1 VIEVSETRLKACL
14 NISSTGMVSPVVGE
28 LEDIRLIDPKKA
40 IEVCERHRDVIVGV
54 KARLSENLAGNNALP
69 ALHRAREAADAVGLP
84 IMIHPNAPVCT
95 LDDILREMKAR
106 AHETG
111 VSLTRVANDVL
122 RVGLDRRASISRSR
136 RRYREEVADLGEP
149 RVNLDR
155 ALALAA
161 QLEDEETL
169 RKLEQRK

>member
-1 VIEVSETRLKACL
+1 MRT
-14 NISSTGMVSPVVGE
+14 
-28 LEDIRLIDPKKA
+28 
-40 IEVCERHRDVIVGV
+40 
-54 KARLSENLAGNNALP
+54 
-69 ALHRAREAADAVGLP
+69 
-84 IMIHPNAPVCT
+84 T
-95 LDDILREMKAR
+95 LTIADDILREMKVR

-122 RVGLDRRASISRSR
+122 RAGLDRRASTSRPR
-136 RRYREEVADLGEP
+136 RRYQEEVADLGEP

-161 QLEDEETL
+161 QLENEETL

>member
-1 VIEVSETRLKACL
+1 MRT
-14 NISSTGMVSPVVGE
+14 
-28 LEDIRLIDPKKA
+28 
-40 IEVCERHRDVIVGV
+40 
-54 KARLSENLAGNNALP
+54 
-69 ALHRAREAADAVGLP
+69 
-84 IMIHPNAPVCT
+84 T
-95 LDDILREMKAR
+95 LTIADDILREMKAR

-122 RVGLDRRASISRSR
+122 RAGLDRRPGASRPR

-169 RKLEQRK
+169 RELEQRK

>member
-1 VIEVSETRLKACL
+1 MRTTL
-14 NISSTGMVSPVVGE
+14 NI
-28 LEDIRLIDPKKA
+28 A
-40 IEVCERHRDVIVGV
+40 
-54 KARLSENLAGNNALP
+54 
-69 ALHRAREAADAVGLP
+69 
-84 IMIHPNAPVCT
+84 
-95 LDDILREMKAR
+95 DDILREMKAR

-122 RVGLDRRASISRSR
+122 RAGLDRRANTSRPR

-149 RVNLDR
+149 RVNFDR

>member
-1 VIEVSETRLKACL
+1 MRTTL
-14 NISSTGMVSPVVGE
+14 
-28 LEDIRLIDPKKA
+28 A
-40 IEVCERHRDVIVGV
+40 I
-54 KARLSENLAGNNALP
+54 A
-69 ALHRAREAADAVGLP
+69 
-84 IMIHPNAPVCT
+84 
-95 LDDILREMKAR
+95 DDILREMKAR
-106 AHETG
+106 AHETS

-122 RVGLDRRASISRSR
+122 DRRASISRPR

-161 QLEDEETL
+161 QLEDEGTL

>member
-1 VIEVSETRLKACL
+1 MRTTL
-14 NISSTGMVSPVVGE
+14 NI
-28 LEDIRLIDPKKA
+28 A
-40 IEVCERHRDVIVGV
+40 
-54 KARLSENLAGNNALP
+54 
-69 ALHRAREAADAVGLP
+69 
-84 IMIHPNAPVCT
+84 
-95 LDDILREMKAR
+95 DDILREMKAR

-122 RVGLDRRASISRSR
+122 RAGLDRRAGSSRPR

>member
-1 VIEVSETRLKACL
+1 MHRMRTTL
-14 NISSTGMVSPVVGE
+14 
-28 LEDIRLIDPKKA
+28 A
-40 IEVCERHRDVIVGV
+40 I
-54 KARLSENLAGNNALP
+54 A
-69 ALHRAREAADAVGLP
+69 
-84 IMIHPNAPVCT
+84 
-95 LDDILREMKAR
+95 DDILREMKAR
-106 AHETG
+106 AHETS

-122 RVGLDRRASISRSR
+122 DRRASISRPR

-161 QLEDEETL
+161 QLEDEGTL

>member
-1 VIEVSETRLKACL
+1 MRT
-14 NISSTGMVSPVVGE
+14 
-28 LEDIRLIDPKKA
+28 
-40 IEVCERHRDVIVGV
+40 
-54 KARLSENLAGNNALP
+54 
-69 ALHRAREAADAVGLP
+69 
-84 IMIHPNAPVCT
+84 T
-95 LDDILREMKAR
+95 LTIADDILREMKAR
-106 AHETG
+106 AHEAG

-122 RVGLDRRASISRSR
+122 RAGLDHRAGASRPR

-155 ALALAA
+155 ALVLAA

>member
-1 VIEVSETRLKACL
+1 MRT
-14 NISSTGMVSPVVGE
+14 
-28 LEDIRLIDPKKA
+28 
-40 IEVCERHRDVIVGV
+40 
-54 KARLSENLAGNNALP
+54 
-69 ALHRAREAADAVGLP
+69 
-84 IMIHPNAPVCT
+84 T
-95 LDDILREMKAR
+95 LTIADDILREMKVR
-106 AHETG
+106 APETG

-122 RVGLDRRASISRSR
+122 RAGLDRRASTSRPH

-169 RKLEQRK
+169 RKIEQRRRS

>member
-1 VIEVSETRLKACL
+1 MRTTL
-14 NISSTGMVSPVVGE
+14 NI
-28 LEDIRLIDPKKA
+28 A
-40 IEVCERHRDVIVGV
+40 
-54 KARLSENLAGNNALP
+54 
-69 ALHRAREAADAVGLP
+69 
-84 IMIHPNAPVCT
+84 
-95 LDDILREMKAR
+95 DDILREMKAR

-111 VSLTRVANDVL
+111 VSLTRVANDAL
-122 RVGLDRRASISRSR
+122 RAGLDRRAGSSRTR

>member
-1 VIEVSETRLKACL
+1 MRT
-14 NISSTGMVSPVVGE
+14 
-28 LEDIRLIDPKKA
+28 
-40 IEVCERHRDVIVGV
+40 
-54 KARLSENLAGNNALP
+54 
-69 ALHRAREAADAVGLP
+69 
-84 IMIHPNAPVCT
+84 T
-95 LDDILREMKAR
+95 LTIADDILREMKAR

-111 VSLTRVANDVL
+111 VSLTRVANDLL
-122 RVGLDRRASISRSR
+122 RAGLDRRANTSRRR